1 MRGMRA
7 GVVVLAAVVA
17 AACGRGDRVV
27 TVDPGEGAPQ
37 ELAASLD
44 AKVRGDTV
52 VFTLHVSNPTP
63 SAVRLTFPSGQRFD
77 FTVGSLSG
85 EVLWTWS
92 AARSFMQSVGEM
104 TLGPGESTDFEAA
117 WESAKPGEYSVT
129 GVVTSSD
136 KPVELRTLFEVPSR

>member
-1 MRGMRA
+1 M
-7 GVVVLAAVVA
+7 LAAMFSV
-17 AACGRGDRVV
+17 ACGRGDRVV

-52 VFTLHVSNPTP
+52 VFTLHLSNPTTSP
-63 SAVRLTFPSGQRFD
+63 VVLTFPSGQRFD
-77 FTVGSLSG
+77 FVVGSLTG

-92 AARSFMQSVGEM
+92 ASRSFIQSVGEV
-104 TLGPGESTDFEAA
+104 TLRPGETTDFEAA
-117 WESAKPGEYSVT
+117 WESARAGEYSVT
-129 GVVTSSD
+129 GIVTSSD